1 MATQLNVPMPASV
14 PEDLVTRLRLA
25 VSTLNRVNATYA
37 DDEINVP
44 HVQARLNVRDV
55 SDRLGNWLD
64 KHDTALDA
72 EWLTADT
79 VTQQATENGVVLS
92 LHLTHEIT
100 NSRLDDAYV
109 VIPD

>member
-1 MATQLNVPMPASV
+1 MATQLNVPAPA
-14 PEDLVTRLRLA
+14 PIPDELANRLVLA
-25 VSTLNRVNATYA
+25 VRTLQRVNATYA

-55 SDRLGNWLD
+55 ADRLGNWLD
-64 KHDTALDA
+64 KHDSALDA

-79 VTQQATENGVVLS
+79 ITQQATENGVVLS

-100 NSRLDDAYV
+100 QSRLDDAYI